1 MSLRVNNFLGR
12 ELSIPASLLYDPEQ
26 GLWARW
32 GQEGRWALGLTEP
45 ALLMAG
51 GLRQAEPLAEPGQ
64 EVAPGEM
71 VLLALTGKLKYL
83 TSPLAGVV
91 DYPADMAA
99 ATAAAAGDPYAAPLL
114 FLAAPREAGRVLA
127 DAPAYARAVALSEG
141 ARNPSGA
148 MGAASPTCKAVYQ
161 GIAAQRLD
169 RAD

>member
-12 ELSIPASLLYDPEQ
+12 DLSIPGSLLYDSEQ

-32 GQEGRWALGLTEP
+32 EQGRWALGLTEP

-64 EVAPGEM
+64 EVAPGDM

-99 ATAAAAGDPYAAPLL
+99 AAAAAAADPYAAPLM
-114 FLAAPREAGRVLA
+114 FLAAPQDAGRALA
-127 DAPAYARAVALSEG
+127 DAPAYAQAVALSEG

-148 MGAASPTCKAVYQ
+148 VGGASPTCKAVYQ
-161 GIAAQRLD
+161 GIGAQRLD
-169 RAD
+169 QGD